1 MDLKTFFHAEFDEH
15 EAVVTATREALETAF
30 INLFDLCATALRGG
44 NKLVLF
50 GNGGS
55 AADAQHLAAELVV
68 RYKVNREPLAAL
80 ALTTDSSIL
89 TAGANDFGY
98 DTVFAR
104 QVAALCKP
112 GDVAIA
118 ITTSGLS
125 ENVIRALETAR
136 DMGVAAAALSGKG
149 GGRLVG
155 LADPLLVVPS
165 DTTARIQEMHITIG
179 QMLCDALEQECA
191 EEGPLP

>member
-1 MDLKTFFHAEFDEH
+1 M
-15 EAVVTATREALETAF
+15 
-30 INLFDLCATALRGG
+30 
-44 NKLVLF
+44 LF

-55 AADAQHLAAELVV
+55 ASDAQHLAAELVV
-68 RYKVNREPLAAL
+68 RYKVNRGPLAAL
-80 ALTTDSSIL
+80 ALNTDTSTL

-112 GDVAIA
+112 GDVAIG
-118 ITTSGLS
+118 ITTSGVS
-125 ENVIRALETAR
+125 ENVVRALQTAR
-136 DMGVAAAALSGKG
+136 DMGVTPAALAGKG

-165 DTTARIQEMHITIG
+165 DTTARIQEMHITLG
-179 QMLCDALEQECA
+179 QMLCDALERECA
-191 EEGPLP
+191 PEGPLP